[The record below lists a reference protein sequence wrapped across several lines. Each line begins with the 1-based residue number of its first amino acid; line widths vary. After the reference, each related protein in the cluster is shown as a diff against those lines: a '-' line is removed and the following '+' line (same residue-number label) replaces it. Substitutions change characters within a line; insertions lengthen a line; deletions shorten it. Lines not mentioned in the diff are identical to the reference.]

1 MPVVDPERP
10 DAVAAAALDPE
21 PGAEEHPSAP
31 ARGGEAGGAAAAI
44 GALPSLAT
52 LFPFPLDG
60 FQLEAIDALNQGHS
74 VVVSAP
80 TGSGK
85 TLVGEYAIHRA
96 LAHGQRVLYT
106 TPLKALSN
114 QKLRDFRA
122 CFGNRQVGL
131 LTGDLSI
138 NREAPILVMTTEIF
152 RNMLYAEIDHP
163 EDDPLAD
170 VEAVVLDECHYMND
184 SQRGTVWEESIIH
197 CPPAIQLVAL
207 SATVANADQLTDWLE
222 RVHGP
227 TRLVLSDH
235 RPVPLAF
242 SFCSAKGLHPLLN
255 EAGTGLHPNAR
266 VWRPPKTTRRKGPK
280 PARPP
285 QPEAPPI
292 GFVVAQ
298 LAERQMLP
306 AIYFIFSRRGCDRAL
321 RDLGSV
327 CLVSAEEQA
336 RIRARLDAFV
346 LATPEAVRE
355 GGHAEAL
362 LRGIA
367 AHHAGVLPAWK
378 ELIEELFQQGL
389 IKVVFATE
397 TLAAG
402 INMPARTTVIAALSK
417 RTERGHRPLMGSEFL
432 QMAGRAGRRGLDTQ
446 GYVVTVQSRFE
457 GVREAG
463 QLALAPADPLV
474 SQFTPSYGMVLNL
487 LQRYELAKARELV
500 ERSFGRYLASLDLAE
515 DERRIAELAAQ
526 LEVLSRGGDEVPW
539 EDLEDYEKCRGRL
552 REERRLLRILQ
563 QQAEETV
570 AHELTL
576 ALQFASE
583 GTLVSLRSPQLRSR
597 VTPAV
602 IVAKQPGPGQFP
614 LLLCLSEENVWVL
627 VPCSAVVALHA
638 ELACLQVNRL
648 QMPLLHQAGELRHGE
663 EGSAGL
669 ALAVASLARRHDM
682 HTPRCDLQE
691 EVCRQA
697 ELVQTIEAE
706 LEAHPAHRRADR
718 RPLRQQ
724 RRRME
729 ELQLELEERRRLLHH
744 RSHRHWETVLE
755 LIEVLRFFGALAG
768 EEGLEPTEVGRSVA
782 ALRGD
787 NELWLGLALMSGHLD
802 GLDPAELAAVLEAI
816 STEVN
821 RPDLWCAWPP
831 PPAVEEALHDLRGL
845 RRELQRQQERRGLVV
860 PIWWEPELTGLVHA
874 WAKGVGWSELI
885 AATSLDEGDVVR
897 VLRRT
902 VDLLA
907 QVPYAEAVSEQLRSR
922 ARKALRAI
930 NRFPVC
936 EIEDLL
942 AAGTAAAA
950 AAATAEPPAVL
961 TPPGSAPPPAVALPD
976 PPPPSPPL
984 MPAPGPPAELP
995 G

>member
-1 MPVVDPERP
+1 MLE
-10 DAVAAAALDPE
+10 
-21 PGAEEHPSAP
+21 S
-31 ARGGEAGGAAAAI
+31 
-44 GALPSLAT
+44 
-52 LFPFPLDG
+52 LFPFPLDP

-85 TLVGEYAIHRA
+85 TLVGEYAIYRA
-96 LAHGQRVLYT
+96 LAHGQKVFYT

-122 CFGNRQVGL
+122 QFGAEKVGL
-131 LTGDLSI
+131 LTGDLSL
-138 NREAPILVMTTEIF
+138 NREAQIVVMTTEIF
-152 RNMLYAEIDHP
+152 RNMLYAEADDH
-163 EDDPLAD
+163 DDPLEN

-197 CPPAIQLVAL
+197 CPPPIQLVAL
-207 SATVANADQLTDWLE
+207 SATVANAGQLTDWID

-227 TRLVLSDH
+227 TQLVLSDF

-255 EAGTGLHPNAR
+255 DEGTGLHPNCK
-266 VWRPPKTTRRKGPK
+266 VWRAPKGGQRKGPK
-280 PARPP
+280 TAKPP
-285 QPEAPPI
+285 QPEAPPL

-298 LAERQMLP
+298 MAERDMLP
-306 AIYFIFSRRGCDRAL
+306 AIYFIFSRRGCDKGV
-321 RDLGSV
+321 RDLGKA
-327 CLVSAEEQA
+327 CLVNPEEQA
-336 RIRARLDAFV
+336 RIKARLDAYIA
-346 LATPEAVRE
+346 ATPEAVRD
-355 GGHAEAL
+355 GGHADAL

-402 INMPARTTVIAALSK
+402 INMPARTTVISALSK

-463 QLALAPADPLV
+463 QLATSPADPLV

-487 LQRYELAKARELV
+487 LQRYDLAKAKELV
-500 ERSFGRYLASLDLAE
+500 ERSFGRYLATLDLAE
-515 DERRIAELAAQ
+515 DEARISELMGQ
-526 LEVLSRGGDEVPW
+526 LDRLEDGSGDVPW
-539 EDLEDYEKCRGRL
+539 EDFEDYEKQRARL
-552 REERRLLRILQ
+552 REERRILRILQ
-563 QQAEETV
+563 QQAEETL

-576 ALQFASE
+576 ALQFSSE
-583 GTLVSLRSPQLRSR
+583 GTLVSLKAPQLKGR

-602 IVAKQPGPGQFP
+602 IVEKVKGSGQFP
-614 LLLCLSEENVWVL
+614 LLLCLTDENLWVL
-627 VPCSAVVALHA
+627 LPCNAVVSLHA
-638 ELACLQVNRL
+638 ELSCLQVG
-648 QMPLLHQAGELRHGE
+648 QVDPPLLRHGGELRHGDQAS
-663 EGSAGL
+663 GGL
-669 ALAVASLARRHDM
+669 ALAVGHMANRHDM
-682 HTPRCDLQE
+682 STPQYDLAGEVQAHAQLVHHLE
-691 EVCRQA
+691 EDL
-697 ELVQTIEAE
+697 EL
-706 LEAHPAHRRADR
+706 HPAHRWGDR
-718 RPLRQQ
+718 KQLKKH

-729 ELQLELEERRRLLHH
+729 ELHDEIEERQRLLHF
-744 RSHRHWETVLE
+744 RSNRHWDTFLA
-755 LIEVLRFFGALAG
+755 LIEILRFFGALAG
-768 EEGLEPTEVGRSVA
+768 EDGLEPTEVGRTVA

-802 GLDPAELAAVLEAI
+802 ELDPAQLAAVFEAI

-821 RPDLWCAWPP
+821 RPDLWCGYPP
-831 PPAVEEALHDLRGL
+831 PPQAEEALHDLRGL
-845 RRELQRQQERRGLVV
+845 RRELERQQERAKVTV

-874 WAKGVGWSELI
+874 WAKGTSWSDLI
-885 AATSLDEGDVVR
+885 ANTSLDEGDVVR
-897 VLRRT
+897 ILRRT

-907 QVPYAEAVSEQLRSR
+907 QVPYCEAISEQLRTNAR
-922 ARKALRAI
+922 AALKAI

-942 AAGTAAAA
+942 AGGHGQLVP
-950 AAATAEPPAVL
+950 ATER
-961 TPPGSAPPPAVALPD
+961 
-976 PPPPSPPL
+976 PSPNG
-984 MPAPGPPAELP
+984 A
-995 G
+995 

>member
-1 MPVVDPERP
+1 MPP
-10 DAVAAAALDPE
+10 L
-21 PGAEEHPSAP
+21 AE
-31 ARGGEAGGAAAAI
+31 
-44 GALPSLAT
+44 
-52 LFPFPLDG
+52 LFPFPLDP
-60 FQLEAIDALNQGHS
+60 FQLDAIDALNLGHS

-96 LAHGQRVLYT
+96 MAHGRKVFYT

-114 QKLRDFRA
+114 QKLRDFREQ
-122 CFGNRQVGL
+122 FGPERVGL
-131 LTGDLSI
+131 LTGDLSL
-138 NREAPILVMTTEIF
+138 NREAQVVVMTTEIF

-163 EDDPLAD
+163 DNDPLEG

-197 CPPAIQLVAL
+197 CPPPVQLVAL
-207 SATVANADQLTDWLE
+207 SATVANAGQLTDWIA

-227 TRLVLSDH
+227 TRLVLSDF

-255 EAGTGLHPNAR
+255 EAGTDLHPNCK
-266 VWRPPKTTRRKGPK
+266 VWRAPKGNRRKGPK
-280 PARPP
+280 TPRPP
-285 QPEAPPI
+285 QPEAPALA
-292 GFVVAQ
+292 FVVAQ
-298 LAERQMLP
+298 MAERDMLP
-306 AIYFIFSRRGCDRAL
+306 AIYFIFSRRGCDRAV
-321 RDLGSV
+321 RDLGTMG
-327 CLVSAEEQA
+327 LVNPDEQA
-336 RIRARLDAFV
+336 RIRARLDRFA
-346 LATPEAVRE
+346 AASPEAVRE
-355 GGHAEAL
+355 GHADPL

-402 INMPARTTVIAALSK
+402 INMPARSTVISALSK

-432 QMAGRAGRRGLDTQ
+432 QMAGRAGRRGLDVQ

-463 QLALAPADPLV
+463 QLATAPADPLV

-487 LQRYELAKARELV
+487 LQRYSLAKARELV
-500 ERSFGRYLASLDLAE
+500 ERSFGRYLATLDLAD
-515 DERRIAELAAQ
+515 DEARIAELQNQ
-526 LEVLSRGGDEVPW
+526 LDGLADGSGDVPW
-539 EDLEDYEKCRGRL
+539 DDFEDYEKQRERV
-552 REERRLLRILQ
+552 REERRLLRTLQ
-563 QQAEETV
+563 SQAEETL

-576 ALQFASE
+576 ALQFSSE
-583 GTLVSLRSPQLRSR
+583 GTLVSLRAPQLRGR

-602 IVAKQPGPGQFP
+602 VVEKVKGPGQFP
-614 LLLCLSEENVWVL
+614 LLLCLTDENLWIL
-627 VPCSAVVALHA
+627 LPCSAVVSLHA
-638 ELACLQVNRL
+638 ELSCLQVRQVAPPEL
-648 QMPLLHQAGELRHGE
+648 GRVGELRHGDQQS
-663 EGSAGL
+663 GGL
-669 ALAVASLARRHDM
+669 ALAVASMARRHDM
-682 HTPRCDLQE
+682 ATPQYDLAGEVQE
-691 EVCRQA
+691 QA
-697 ELVQTIEAE
+697 LLVQRLEEALE
-706 LEAHPAHRRADR
+706 LHPAHRWGDR
-718 RPLRQQ
+718 RQLKKH

-729 ELQLELEERRRLLHH
+729 ELQQEIEERQRLLHF
-744 RSHRHWETVLE
+744 RSNRHWDTFLA
-755 LIEVLRFFGALAG
+755 LIEVLRHFGALAG
-768 EEGLEPTEVGRSVA
+768 VEGLEPTEVGRTVA

-821 RPDLWCAWPP
+821 RPDLWCAFPP
-831 PPAVEEALHDLRGL
+831 PPLVEEAMHDLRGL
-845 RRELQRQQERRGLVV
+845 RRELGRQQERAAVAF

-874 WAKGVGWSELI
+874 WAQGASWSEVI
-885 AATSLDEGDVVR
+885 AATTLDEGDVVR

-907 QVPYAEAVSEQLRSR
+907 QIPYCELVSQQLRDNARR
-922 ARKALRAI
+922 ALKAI

-936 EIEDLL
+936 ELEDLL
-942 AAGTAAAA
+942 PAGGPI
-950 AAATAEPPAVL
+950 EPAF
-961 TPPGSAPPPAVALPD
+961 A
-976 PPPPSPPL
+976 SPHSDRV
-984 MPAPGPPAELP
+984 G
-995 G
+995 

>member
-1 MPVVDPERP
+1 MIIEFTWAILTASRSPPFSFLAMLLVPFGSERLSP
-10 DAVAAAALDPE
+10 AASGQPAL
-21 PGAEEHPSAP
+21 AE
-31 ARGGEAGGAAAAI
+31 I
-44 GALPSLAT
+44 
-52 LFPFPLDG
+52 FPFPLDA

-96 LAHGQRVLYT
+96 LAHGRKVFYT

-114 QKLRDFRA
+114 QKLRDFREQ
-122 CFGNRQVGL
+122 FGADKVGL
-131 LTGDLSI
+131 LTGDLSL
-138 NREAPILVMTTEIF
+138 NREAQVVVMTTEIF
-152 RNMLYAEIDHP
+152 RNMLYAEIDRP
-163 EDDPLAD
+163 DNDPLEG

-207 SATVANADQLTDWLE
+207 SATVANAGQLTDWIE

-227 TRLVLSDH
+227 TRLVFSDH

-255 EAGTGLHPNAR
+255 EEGTGLHPNCK
-266 VWRPPKTTRRKGPK
+266 VWRAPKGSHRKGPK
-280 PARPP
+280 TPKPP
-285 QPEAPPI
+285 QPEAPPL

-298 LAERQMLP
+298 MAERDMLP
-306 AIYFIFSRRGCDRAL
+306 AIYFIFSRRGCDKGVKE
-321 RDLGSV
+321 LGKAN
-327 CLVSAEEQA
+327 LVTPAEQA
-336 RIRARLDAFV
+336 RIKVRLDAFV
-346 LATPEAVRE
+346 AATPEAVRE

-402 INMPARTTVIAALSK
+402 INMPARTTVISALSK

-432 QMAGRAGRRGLDTQ
+432 QMAGRAGRRGLDSQ

-463 QLALAPADPLV
+463 QLATAPADPLV

-487 LQRYELAKARELV
+487 LQRYDLDKAKELV
-500 ERSFGRYLASLDLAE
+500 ERSFGRYLATLDLAE
-515 DERRIAELAAQ
+515 DEARIAQLMQQ
-526 LEVLSRGGDEVPW
+526 LESLEDGSGEVPW
-539 EDLEDYEKCRGRL
+539 DDFEDYEKQRGHL
-552 REERRLLRILQ
+552 REERRILRILQ
-563 QQAEETV
+563 QQAEETL

-583 GTLVSLRSPQLRSR
+583 GTLVSLKAPQLRGR

-602 IVAKQPGPGQFP
+602 IVEKVKGPGQFP
-614 LLLCLSEENVWVL
+614 LLLCLTDDNVWVL
-627 VPCSAVVALHA
+627 LPCQGVVSLHA
-638 ELACLQVNRL
+638 ELSCLQVSQVEAPELR
-648 QMPLLHQAGELRHGE
+648 HAGELRHGDQAS
-663 EGSAGL
+663 GGL
-669 ALAVASLARRHDM
+669 ALAVASMASRPDMVTPQYDLAGEVLAHAQLV
-682 HTPRCDLQE
+682 HQLE
-691 EVCRQA
+691 EQL
-697 ELVQTIEAE
+697 EL
-706 LEAHPAHRRADR
+706 HPAHRWGDR
-718 RPLRQQ
+718 RQLKKH

-729 ELQLELEERRRLLHH
+729 ELELEIEERQRLLHF
-744 RSHRHWETVLE
+744 RSNRHWDTFLA

-768 EEGLEPTEVGRSVA
+768 AEGLEPTEVGRTVA

-802 GLDPAELAAVLEAI
+802 ALDPPQLAAVFEAI

-821 RPDLWCAWPP
+821 RPDLWCGYPP
-831 PPAVEEALHDLRGL
+831 PPATEEALHDLRGL
-845 RRELQRQQERRGLVV
+845 RRELERQQERAKVTFPL
-860 PIWWEPELTGLVHA
+860 WWEPELTGLVHA
-874 WAKGVGWSELI
+874 WAKGASWSDVI
-885 AATSLDEGDVVR
+885 ANTSLDEGDVVR
-897 VLRRT
+897 ILRRT

-907 QVPYAEAVSEQLRSR
+907 QVPYCEAISEQLRTKAR
-922 ARKALRAI
+922 AALKAI

-942 AAGTAAAA
+942 ASGNGQLDPASDVARSDPGTLH
-950 AAATAEPPAVL
+950 V
-961 TPPGSAPPPAVALPD
+961 D
-976 PPPPSPPL
+976 
-984 MPAPGPPAELP
+984 PAERSSEVSSSDTTHTGAP
-995 G
+995 

>member
-1 MPVVDPERP
+1 VLE
-10 DAVAAAALDPE
+10 
-21 PGAEEHPSAP
+21 
-31 ARGGEAGGAAAAI
+31 
-44 GALPSLAT
+44 T
-52 LFPFPLDG
+52 LFPFPLDP

-85 TLVGEYAIHRA
+85 TLVGEYAIYRA
-96 LAHGQRVLYT
+96 LAHGQKVFYT

-122 CFGNRQVGL
+122 QFGAEKVGL
-131 LTGDLSI
+131 LTGDLSL
-138 NREAPILVMTTEIF
+138 NREAQIVVMTTEIF
-152 RNMLYAEIDHP
+152 RNMLYAEADDH
-163 EDDPLAD
+163 DDPLEN

-197 CPPAIQLVAL
+197 CPPPIQLVAL
-207 SATVANADQLTDWLE
+207 SATVANAGQLTDWID

-227 TRLVLSDH
+227 TQLVLSDF

-255 EAGTGLHPNAR
+255 DEGTGLHPNCK
-266 VWRPPKTTRRKGPK
+266 VWRAPKGGQRKGPK
-280 PARPP
+280 TAKPP
-285 QPEAPPI
+285 QPEAPPL

-298 LAERQMLP
+298 MAERDMLP
-306 AIYFIFSRRGCDRAL
+306 AIYFIFSRRGCDKGV
-321 RDLGSV
+321 RDLGKA
-327 CLVSAEEQA
+327 CLVNPEEQA
-336 RIRARLDAFV
+336 RIKVRLDAYIA
-346 LATPEAVRE
+346 ATPEAVRD
-355 GGHAEAL
+355 GGHADAL

-402 INMPARTTVIAALSK
+402 INMPARTTVISALSK

-463 QLALAPADPLV
+463 QLATSPADPLV

-487 LQRYELAKARELV
+487 LQRYDLTKAKELV
-500 ERSFGRYLASLDLAE
+500 ERSFGRYLATLDLAE
-515 DERRIAELAAQ
+515 DEARISELMGQ
-526 LEVLSRGGDEVPW
+526 LDRLEDGSGDVPW
-539 EDLEDYEKCRGRL
+539 EDFEDYEKQRARL
-552 REERRLLRILQ
+552 REERRILRILQ
-563 QQAEETV
+563 QQAEETL

-576 ALQFASE
+576 ALQFSSE
-583 GTLVSLRSPQLRSR
+583 GTLVSLKAPQLKGR

-602 IVAKQPGPGQFP
+602 IVEKVKGSGQFP
-614 LLLCLSEENVWVL
+614 LLLCLTDENLWVL
-627 VPCSAVVALHA
+627 LPCNAVVSLHA
-638 ELACLQVNRL
+638 ELSCLQVG
-648 QMPLLHQAGELRHGE
+648 QVDPPLLRHGGELRHGDQAS
-663 EGSAGL
+663 GGL
-669 ALAVASLARRHDM
+669 ALAVGHMANRHDM
-682 HTPRCDLQE
+682 TTPQYDLAGEVQAHAQLVNHLE
-691 EVCRQA
+691 E
-697 ELVQTIEAE
+697 E
-706 LEAHPAHRRADR
+706 LELHPAHRWGDR
-718 RPLRQQ
+718 KQLKKH

-729 ELQLELEERRRLLHH
+729 ELHDEIGERQRLLHF
-744 RSHRHWETVLE
+744 RSNRHWDTFLA
-755 LIEVLRFFGALAG
+755 LIEILRFFGALAG
-768 EEGLEPTEVGRSVA
+768 EDGLEPTEVGRTVA

-802 GLDPAELAAVLEAI
+802 ELDPAQLAAVFEAI

-821 RPDLWCAWPP
+821 RPDLWCGYPP
-831 PPAVEEALHDLRGL
+831 PPQAEEALHDLRGL
-845 RRELQRQQERRGLVV
+845 RRELERQQERAKVTV

-874 WAKGVGWSELI
+874 WAKGTSWSDLI
-885 AATSLDEGDVVR
+885 ANTSLDEGDVVR
-897 VLRRT
+897 ILRRT

-907 QVPYAEAVSEQLRSR
+907 QVPYCEAISEQLRTNAR
-922 ARKALRAI
+922 AALKAI

-942 AAGTAAAA
+942 AGGHGQLVP
-950 AAATAEPPAVL
+950 ATER
-961 TPPGSAPPPAVALPD
+961 
-976 PPPPSPPL
+976 PSPN
-984 MPAPGPPAELP
+984 GV
-995 G
+995 

>member
-1 MPVVDPERP
+1 MLE
-10 DAVAAAALDPE
+10 
-21 PGAEEHPSAP
+21 
-31 ARGGEAGGAAAAI
+31 
-44 GALPSLAT
+44 T
-52 LFPFPLDG
+52 LFPFPLDP

-96 LAHGQRVLYT
+96 LAHGQKVFYT

-122 CFGNRQVGL
+122 QFGAEKVGL
-131 LTGDLSI
+131 LTGDLSL
-138 NREAPILVMTTEIF
+138 NREAQIVVMTTEIF
-152 RNMLYAEIDHP
+152 RNMLYAEADDH
-163 EDDPLAD
+163 DDPLD
-170 VEAVVLDECHYMND
+170 NVEAVVLDECHYMND

-197 CPPAIQLVAL
+197 CPPPIQLVAL
-207 SATVANADQLTDWLE
+207 SATVANAGQLTDWID

-227 TRLVLSDH
+227 TQLVLSDF

-255 EAGTGLHPNAR
+255 DEGTGLHPNCK
-266 VWRPPKTTRRKGPK
+266 VWRAPKGGQRKGPK
-280 PARPP
+280 TAKPP
-285 QPEAPPI
+285 QPEAPPL

-298 LAERQMLP
+298 MAERDMLP
-306 AIYFIFSRRGCDRAL
+306 AIYFIFSRRGCDKGV
-321 RDLGSV
+321 RDLGKA
-327 CLVSAEEQA
+327 CLVNPEEQA
-336 RIRARLDAFV
+336 RIKVRLDAYIA
-346 LATPEAVRE
+346 ATPEAVRD
-355 GGHAEAL
+355 GGHADAL

-402 INMPARTTVIAALSK
+402 INMPARTTVISALSK

-463 QLALAPADPLV
+463 QLATSPADPLV

-487 LQRYELAKARELV
+487 LQRYDLTKAKELV
-500 ERSFGRYLASLDLAE
+500 ERSFGRYLATLDLAE
-515 DERRIAELAAQ
+515 DEARISELMGQ
-526 LEVLSRGGDEVPW
+526 LDRLEDGSGDVPW
-539 EDLEDYEKCRGRL
+539 EDFEDYEKQRARL
-552 REERRLLRILQ
+552 REERRILRILQ
-563 QQAEETV
+563 QQAEETL

-576 ALQFASE
+576 ALQFSSE
-583 GTLVSLRSPQLRSR
+583 GTLVSLKAPQLKGR

-602 IVAKQPGPGQFP
+602 IVEKVKGSGQFP
-614 LLLCLSEENVWVL
+614 LLLCLTDENLWVL
-627 VPCSAVVALHA
+627 LPCNAVVSLHA
-638 ELACLQVNRL
+638 ELSCLQVG
-648 QMPLLHQAGELRHGE
+648 QVDPPLLRHGGELRHGDQAS
-663 EGSAGL
+663 GGL
-669 ALAVASLARRHDM
+669 ALAVGHMANRHDM
-682 HTPRCDLQE
+682 TTPQYDLAGEVQAHAQLVHHLE
-691 EVCRQA
+691 E
-697 ELVQTIEAE
+697 E
-706 LEAHPAHRRADR
+706 LELHPAHRWGDR
-718 RPLRQQ
+718 KQLKKH

-729 ELQLELEERRRLLHH
+729 ELHDEIEERQRLLHF
-744 RSHRHWETVLE
+744 RSNRHWDTFLA
-755 LIEVLRFFGALAG
+755 LIEILRFFGALAG
-768 EEGLEPTEVGRSVA
+768 EDGLEPTEVGRTVA

-802 GLDPAELAAVLEAI
+802 ELDPAQLAAVFEAI

-821 RPDLWCAWPP
+821 RPDLWCGYPP
-831 PPAVEEALHDLRGL
+831 PPQAEEALHDLRGL
-845 RRELQRQQERRGLVV
+845 RRELERQQERAKVTV

-874 WAKGVGWSELI
+874 WAKGTSWSDLI
-885 AATSLDEGDVVR
+885 ANTSLDEGDVVR
-897 VLRRT
+897 ILRRT

-907 QVPYAEAVSEQLRSR
+907 QVPYCEAISEQLRTNAR
-922 ARKALRAI
+922 AALKAI

-942 AAGTAAAA
+942 AGGHGQLVP
-950 AAATAEPPAVL
+950 ATER
-961 TPPGSAPPPAVALPD
+961 
-976 PPPPSPPL
+976 PSPN
-984 MPAPGPPAELP
+984 GV
-995 G
+995 

>member
-1 MPVVDPERP
+1 MPETAPNG
-10 DAVAAAALDPE
+10 LDP
-21 PGAEEHPSAP
+21 
-31 ARGGEAGGAAAAI
+31 AAI
-44 GALPSLAT
+44 
-52 LFPFPLDG
+52 FPFPLDD

-85 TLVGEYAIHRA
+85 TLVGEYAIYRA
-96 LAHGQRVLYT
+96 LAHGQKVFYT

-114 QKLRDFRA
+114 QKLRDFREQ
-122 CFGNRQVGL
+122 FGADKVGL
-131 LTGDLSI
+131 LTGDMSL
-138 NREAPILVMTTEIF
+138 NREAQVVVMTTEIF
-152 RNMLYAEIDHP
+152 RNMLYAEADAG
-163 EDDPLAD
+163 DDPLEG

-197 CPPAIQLVAL
+197 CPLPIQLVAL
-207 SATVANADQLTDWLE
+207 SATVANAGQLTDWIE

-227 TRLVLSDH
+227 TQLVLSDH

-255 EAGTGLHPNAR
+255 DEGTGLHPNCK
-266 VWRPPKTTRRKGPK
+266 VWRAPKGSQRKGPK
-280 PARPP
+280 TPKPP
-285 QPEAPPI
+285 QPEAPPL

-298 LAERQMLP
+298 MAERDMLP
-306 AIYFIFSRRGCDRAL
+306 AIYFIFSRRGCDKGVKELGKAAL
-321 RDLGSV
+321 V
-327 CLVSAEEQA
+327 TPAEQV
-336 RIRARLDAFV
+336 RIKARLDLFMAT
-346 LATPEAVRE
+346 TPEAVRE

-402 INMPARTTVIAALSK
+402 INMPARTTVISALSK

-463 QLALAPADPLV
+463 QLATAPADPLV
-474 SQFTPSYGMVLNL
+474 SQFMPSYGMVLNL
-487 LQRYELAKARELV
+487 LQRYDLAKAKELV
-500 ERSFGRYLASLDLAE
+500 ERSFGRYLATLDLVE
-515 DERRIAELAAQ
+515 DEARIGQLMQQ
-526 LEVLSRGGDEVPW
+526 LEGLEDGSGEVPW
-539 EDLEDYEKCRGRL
+539 DDFEDYEKQRAHL
-552 REERRLLRILQ
+552 REERRILRILQ

-583 GTLVSLRSPQLRSR
+583 GTLVSLKAPQLRGR

-602 IVAKQPGPGQFP
+602 IVEKVKGPGQFP
-614 LLLCLSEENVWVL
+614 LLKCLTDENLWL
-627 VPCSAVVALHA
+627 LLPCHGVVSLHA
-638 ELACLQVNRL
+638 ELSCLQVSQVDPPELRQL
-648 QMPLLHQAGELRHGE
+648 GELRHGDQAS
-663 EGSAGL
+663 GGL
-669 ALAVASLARRHDM
+669 ALAVAHMASRHDM
-682 HTPRCDLQE
+682 ATPQYDLAGEVQDQAQQVHQLE
-691 EVCRQA
+691 ESL
-697 ELVQTIEAE
+697 EL
-706 LEAHPAHRRADR
+706 HPAHRWGDR
-718 RPLRQQ
+718 RQLKKH

-729 ELQLELEERRRLLHH
+729 ELQLEIEERQQLLHF
-744 RSHRHWETVLE
+744 RSNRHWDTFLA

-768 EEGLEPTEVGRSVA
+768 ADGLEPTEVGRTVA

-787 NELWLGLALMSGHLD
+787 NELWLGLSLMSGHLD
-802 GLDPAELAAVLEAI
+802 ELDPPQLAAVFEAI

-821 RPDLWCAWPP
+821 RPDLWCGYPP
-831 PPAVEEALHDLRGL
+831 PPAAEEALHDLRGL
-845 RRELQRQQERRGLVV
+845 RRELERQQEHAKVNFPL
-860 PIWWEPELTGLVHA
+860 WWEPELMGLVHA
-874 WAKGVGWSELI
+874 WAKGASWSDMI
-885 AATSLDEGDVVR
+885 ANTSLDEGDVVR
-897 VLRRT
+897 ILRRT

-907 QVPYAEAVSEQLRSR
+907 QVPYCEAISEQLRSKAR
-922 ARKALRAI
+922 AALKSI

-936 EIEDLL
+936 EIEDLVASGNGQL
-942 AAGTAAAA
+942 DPAI
-950 AAATAEPPAVL
+950 EPPQ
-961 TPPGSAPPPAVALPD
+961 P
-976 PPPPSPPL
+976 
-984 MPAPGPPAELP
+984 
-995 G
+995 